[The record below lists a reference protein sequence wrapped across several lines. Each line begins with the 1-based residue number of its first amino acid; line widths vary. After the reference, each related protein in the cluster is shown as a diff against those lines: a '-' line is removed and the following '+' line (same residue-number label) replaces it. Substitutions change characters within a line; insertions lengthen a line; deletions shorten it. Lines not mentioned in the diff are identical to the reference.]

1 MLDFLEKLL
10 KLDKQ
15 KCYHNFAD
23 TGNTV
28 CASIPIAFKR
38 AMEDGTVKQNQ
49 TILLSGFGVGL
60 SWGSTLIRT
69 GNGCI

>member
-15 KCYHNFAD
+15 KCYHNFSD

-38 AMEDGTVKQNQ
+38 AMEDGTVKPNH

-60 SWGSTLIRT
+60 SWGSTVIRT
-69 GNGCI
+69 RTFD